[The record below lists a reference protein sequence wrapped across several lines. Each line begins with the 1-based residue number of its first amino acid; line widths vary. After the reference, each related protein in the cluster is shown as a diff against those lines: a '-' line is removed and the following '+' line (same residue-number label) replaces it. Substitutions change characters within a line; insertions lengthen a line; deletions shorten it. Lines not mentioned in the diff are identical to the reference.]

1 MESNAQLAPLPLSW
15 PTLTHWSDKPLL
27 TVRPGVNRRGRMMS
41 CFEKPKGLWV
51 SVDGENDWRAWCES
65 EKFNLEN
72 FVYRNVVKLARPDL
86 LLWVNS
92 RESMLE
98 LMARYSFTGEI
109 DRQPGVRWDLVA
121 SVYAGV
127 VIAPY
132 QWRARMD
139 HDTSWYYGWDC
150 ASGCIWEPSV
160 IESIEVL
167 PP

>member
-1 MESNAQLAPLPLSW
+1 METNAQLAPLPLTW

-27 TVRPGVNRRGRMMS
+27 TVRAGVNRRGRMMS

-98 LMARYSFTGEI
+98 LMGRYSFRGAI
-109 DRQPGVRWDLVA
+109 DRQSGIRWDLVA
-121 SVYAGV
+121 SIYAGV

-132 QWRARMD
+132 MWSSRMD
-139 HDTSWYYGWDC
+139 HRTPWYYTWDC
-150 ASGCIWEPSV
+150 ASGCIWDPGV
-160 IESIEVL
+160 IEDIEVL
-167 PP
+167 SP